1 MNNKERYKQA
11 FSALHPSVQLS
22 LEAEKMV
29 KIQKKHKINMAIAAA
44 IICIVII
51 GGSGTAYA
59 ADIGGI
65 REKIS
70 MWLYGAQTEVN
81 VTDNGD
87 GGYTFIYEH
96 DGEIKEMGAG
106 GISIDENG
114 NETWLSA
121 DELAEDMSQH
131 ADVVADETGKVWV
144 YYYDQQ
150 IDITDRFDQ
159 DGICRIML
167 SHDGATSYLKVIR
180 KEDGSYHYSQSGEP
194 EDDKE
199 LYTKATDYGNQ

>member
-11 FSALHPSVQLS
+11 FSALRPSNQLS
-22 LEAEKMV
+22 LEAEEMA

-44 IICIVII
+44 IIGIVII

-70 MWLYGAQTEVN
+70 MWLYGSEKDVM

-87 GGYTFIYEH
+87 GGYTFTYEQ

-106 GISIDENG
+106 GVSIDDNG

-121 DELAEDMSQH
+121 DELAADMNEH
-131 ADVVADETGKVWV
+131 ADVFADDNGKVWV

-150 IDITDRFDQ
+150 IDITDQFDQ
-159 DGICRIML
+159 DGICRIKL
-167 SHDGATSYLKVIR
+167 SHDGVISYLKVIR
-180 KEDGSYHYSQSGEP
+180 DEDGSYPYSQRNEP
-194 EDDKE
+194 EDNAE
-199 LYTKATDYGNQ
+199 WYLTPSN